1 MKKLYALLFAA
12 TLFPFFLKAQSN
24 YKPGYA
30 ITVKGDTLRGFIDLR
45 EWQLDP
51 RNINFKTSAN
61 ANETRILGPSAI
73 TFFDIS
79 GLVSYQRYIG
89 KLNVDR
95 TSTTLMINGR
105 DTTTITDT
113 LFLKFLQKGSKV
125 SLYEYNDKIK
135 NHFFVADNV
144 DGKPTELV
152 YRIYNDGDKTVT
164 ETGYIRQLYALAV
177 KYGVG
182 DALRIQI
189 ERADY
194 KLLDLEKITAK
205 INNIDKKDIEKTPT
219 LNKGTT
225 FFVGIG
231 LNLSTTT
238 TKDIFPQHTSST
250 SFFPRVS
257 VGLNVLGN
265 PNVGRF
271 VFRVE
276 AAFTGNKIRSNN
288 NFNDPINSMNNAML
302 AIDQYTVSIIPQVIY
317 NFYNTDKFKFYGG
330 AGAAFSGS
338 KYNNNTNLIVTDG
351 WTYFPLKL
359 GVVLNKKIDISVAYS
374 PSVGITNTNSYEIA
388 ISILQAGLNY
398 NF

>member
-1 MKKLYALLFAA
+1 MKKLYALFFAA

-45 EWQLDP
+45 EWQIDP

-61 ANETRILGPSAI
+61 ANETRILGPSTI
-73 TFFDIS
+73 TFFDVS
-79 GLVSYQRYIG
+79 GLVSYERYTG

-95 TSTTLMINGR
+95 TSISSMTNGR
-105 DTTTITDT
+105 DTSTITDT
-113 LFLKFLQKGSKV
+113 LFLRILQKGSKI

-135 NHFFVADNV
+135 NHFFVADNA
-144 DGKPTELV
+144 DGKPTELI
-152 YRIYNDGDKTVT
+152 YRIYNDGDKTIT
-164 ETGYIRQLYALAV
+164 ETGYMRQLYALAV
-177 KYGVG
+177 KYDVG
-182 DALRIQI
+182 DALKLQI

-205 INNIDKKDIEKTPT
+205 INNIDKKDIGKTRT
-219 LNKGTT
+219 LNKSTT
-225 FFVGIG
+225 FFVGVG
-231 LNLSTTT
+231 LNANTTT

-276 AAFTGNKIRSNN
+276 AAFTGNKIRSTY
-288 NFNDPINSMNNAML
+288 NFSNTANSINNATL
-302 AIDQYTVSIIPQVIY
+302 AIDQYTVSVIPQVVY

-330 AGAAFSGS
+330 VGAAFSGS
-338 KYNNNTNLIVTDG
+338 KYNNNTNLGVTEG

-359 GVVLNKKIDISVAYS
+359 GIVVNKKFDISVAYS
-374 PSVGITNTNSYEIA
+374 SSAGITNSNSYEIA
-388 ISILQAGLNY
+388 VSLLQAGLSY

>member
-30 ITVKGDTLRGFIDLR
+30 VTVKGDTLRGFIDLR

-51 RNINFKTSAN
+51 RNINFKTSVN
-61 ANETRILGPSAI
+61 AIETRILGPSAI
-73 TFFDIS
+73 TFFDVS
-79 GLVSYQRYIG
+79 GLVSYERYIG

-95 TSTTLMINGR
+95 TSTTVMTNGR

-113 LFLKFLQKGSKV
+113 LFLKTLQKGSKV

-135 NHFFVADNV
+135 NHFFVADNA
-144 DGKPTELV
+144 DGKPTELL

-182 DALRIQI
+182 DALKIQI

-205 INNIDKKDIEKTPT
+205 INNIDKKDIEKTRT

-231 LNLSTTT
+231 VNVSTTT

-276 AAFTGNKIRSNN
+276 AAFTGNKIRGAN
-288 NFNDPINSMNNAML
+288 NFNDPASSINNATL

-317 NFYNTDKFKFYGG
+317 NFYNTDMFKFYGG
-330 AGAAFSGS
+330 VGAAFSIS
-338 KYNNNTNLIVTDG
+338 KYDNNTNLGVTDG

-359 GVVLNKKIDISVAYS
+359 GIVINKKFDISIAYS
-374 PSVGITNTNSYEIA
+374 SSVGITNTNSYEIA
-388 ISILQAGLNY
+388 ISSLQAGVNY

>member
-1 MKKLYALLFAA
+1 MKKLYALFFAV
-12 TLFPFFLKAQSN
+12 TLFPFFLKAQNN

-45 EWQLDP
+45 EWQIDP

-73 TFFDIS
+73 TFFDVS
-79 GLVSYQRYIG
+79 GLVSYERYIG

-95 TSTTLMINGR
+95 TSISSMTNGR
-105 DTTTITDT
+105 DTSTITDT
-113 LFLKFLQKGSKV
+113 LFLRILQKGSKV
-125 SLYEYNDKIK
+125 TLYEYNDKIK
-135 NHFFVADNV
+135 NHFFVGDNA

-177 KYGVG
+177 KYDVG
-182 DALRIQI
+182 DALKLQI

-205 INNIDKKDIEKTPT
+205 INNIDKKDIGKTRT
-219 LNKGTT
+219 LNKGTS
-225 FFVGIG
+225 FFVGVG
-231 LNLSTTT
+231 LNASTTT
-238 TKDIFPQHTSST
+238 TKDVFPQHTSST

-276 AAFTGNKIRSNN
+276 AAFTGNKIRSTY
-288 NFNDPINSMNNAML
+288 NFSNTANSVNNATL
-302 AIDQYTVSIIPQVIY
+302 AIDQYTVSIIPQVVY
-317 NFYNTDKFKFYGG
+317 NFYNADMFKFYGG
-330 AGAAFSGS
+330 VGAAFSGS
-338 KYNNNTNLIVTDG
+338 KYNNNTNLGVTDG

-359 GVVLNKKIDISVAYS
+359 GIVINKKFDISVAYS
-374 PSVGITNTNSYEIA
+374 LSAGITNSTTYEMA
-388 ISILQAGLNY
+388 VSSLQTGLSY